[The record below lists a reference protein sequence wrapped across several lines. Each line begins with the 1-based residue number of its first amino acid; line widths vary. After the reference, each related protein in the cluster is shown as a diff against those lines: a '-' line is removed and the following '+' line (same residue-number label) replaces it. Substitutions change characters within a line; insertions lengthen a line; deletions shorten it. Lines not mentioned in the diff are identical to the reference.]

1 MSLPLEGVRVA
12 DFSRV
17 LAGPYCSMLLADLGA
32 EVIKLEHPSGDETRG
47 WGPPYAGTESAYY
60 LSINRN
66 KRSVVLDL
74 KQKADLEKAYAIV
87 RKSNVLLHN
96 FRQGDDKKL
105 GFDLETVKKINP
117 TLVYAHIS
125 GYGST
130 GPDAS
135 KPGYDLL
142 AQALTGF
149 MSITGQPDGAPTKV
163 GVAVVD
169 VLTGLNA
176 ALGIVASL
184 YAQKVQGERVRE
196 VETSLLEAGLSGLVN
211 VASNYLITGQTPQ
224 RYANAHA
231 SIVPYQ
237 SFETADKP
245 VAVAAANERQ
255 FAAFAK
261 ALGRTDW
268 LSDERFNSNGKRVE
282 NRATFVPLLQT
293 ILLEKPRAQ
302 WLDLLETAGVPCA
315 PVNSVAEVLETE
327 QVQARQMVQ
336 RCPHPTIPDLS
347 LVASG
352 LKLDG
357 QATPLYRHPPLLGEH
372 TEEVLEELETEDG

>member
-1 MSLPLEGVRVA
+1 
-12 DFSRV
+12 
-17 LAGPYCSMLLADLGA
+17 MLLADLGA

-87 RKSNVLLHN
+87 RKSDVLLHN

-261 ALGRTDW
+261 AVGRTVW